1 MVPLLIQIGQVSI
14 LHLAVLGILTTDL
27 SSLRLSNL
35 FGLFLGLGEISTI
48 KMELL
53 ATLKTILLRSVCFD
67 VIYVEKCS
75 VLQIN
80 CLCSELV
87 LFYLIGS

>member
-1 MVPLLIQIGQVSI
+1 MVLLSIQIGQVTI
-14 LHLAVLGILTTDL
+14 LHLVVLGIPTTDL

-67 VIYVEKCS
+67 VIYVNK
-75 VLQIN
+75 
-80 CLCSELV
+80 
-87 LFYLIGS
+87 